1 MKSDLEKNYYSLEI
15 RTSQIQNADRADC
28 RLECGAERGLI
39 TAAEITRNPDNH
51 GSTTLEDTL
60 SFLDEAK
67 HIHIMC
73 CNLYHL
79 VCHKVTSAYVHISIW
94 KFTAAL
100 LICLNGKA
108 TEIPFNGRI
117 GMVDIFS
124 GIIFG
129 DKK

>member
-1 MKSDLEKNYYSLEI
+1 MKSDFEKNDYSLEI
-15 RTSQIQNADRADC
+15 RTSQIQSADRADC

-39 TAAEITRNPDNH
+39 TAAEITRN

-60 SFLDEAK
+60 SVLDEAK

-79 VCHKVTSAYVHISIW
+79 ICHKVTSAYVHISIW

-100 LICLNGKA
+100 LICLNVKA

-129 DKK
+129 DRK